1 MLLYQ
6 EHRGGEGRRTWAYDA
21 LLEHSGTLGFK
32 HIFLKLR
39 ISVGPHRNRGRVGQE
54 VYTVV
59 TRSRRRQ
66 ALGRGEDFLK

>member
-1 MLLYQ
+1 
-6 EHRGGEGRRTWAYDA
+6 
-21 LLEHSGTLGFK
+21 
-32 HIFLKLR
+32 LR